1 MPVKT
6 GIFLS
11 GNMKNHPRIV
21 FYGTPEI
28 AVASLQSLVDA
39 GYIIT
44 GVVTAPDSLAG
55 RGLKVHFSPVK
66 EFALRHDLPLFQP
79 ASMKDPG
86 FHDQLHL
93 LKPDLQVVVAFRMLP
108 KEVWSLPPLGTFN
121 LHASLLPQYRGAAP
135 INWVLING
143 EPETG
148 ITTFFIDEKIDTG
161 NIIFSETIVIH
172 PEETAGELHDK
183 LMVAGARLVVK
194 TVKAIESGIV
204 PAHPQNE
211 MHDPDSGPLKKAPK
225 IRKEDGRINWENEAL
240 TVFNFIRGMCPY
252 PGAFTEL
259 VTSDGTS
266 FYLKVFRVQQEI
278 LAHSFKPGTIACDK
292 KTYLK
297 VAVRNGF
304 IHLTEVQPAGRKAM
318 NSLDFLKGY
327 GMHFI

>member
-1 MPVKT
+1 MKT

-11 GNMKNHPRIV
+11 GNMKNRPRIV
-21 FYGTPEI
+21 FYGTPEF
-28 AVASLQSLVDA
+28 AVASLQSLVDE
-39 GYIIT
+39 GYIIA
-44 GVVTAPDSLAG
+44 GVVTVPDRQAG
-55 RGLKVHFSPVK
+55 RGLKVNFSPVK
-66 EFALRHDLPLFQP
+66 EFALRNDLPLFQP
-79 ASMKDPG
+79 ANLKDPG
-86 FHDQLHL
+86 FHDQLRVL
-93 LKPDLQVVVAFRMLP
+93 EPDLQVVVAFRMLP
-108 KEVWSLPPLGTFN
+108 TEVWSLPPLGTFN

-148 ITTFFIDEKIDTG
+148 VTTFFIDEKIDTG
-161 NIIFSETIVIH
+161 NIILIETIIIH

-183 LMVAGARLVVK
+183 LMVAGAGLVVK
-194 TVKAIESGIV
+194 TVKAIEYGIIA
-204 PAHPQNE
+204 AHPQKE
-211 MHDPDSGPLKKAPK
+211 MHDPDSGPLKMAPK
-225 IRKEDGRINWENEAL
+225 IRKEDCRINWGNEAL
-240 TVFNFIRGMCPY
+240 TVFNFIRGISPH

-259 VTSDGTS
+259 VTSDGNS
-266 FYLKVFRVQQEI
+266 FYLKVFRAQQEI
-278 LAHSFKPGTIACDK
+278 LSHSVKPGTIACDG